1 MIVVK
6 CKSLMVFLQKK
17 YEKFTFILHTT
28 FEDKNYKFSY
38 FQKFLKKIIQFTYNL
53 YQRFIKSYIL
63 SSWFL
68 FDSILNK
75 VSQVVFLFFFGFFG
89 LFFFGFFLA
98 NIGKNR
104 NVPNRHNLN
113 SFKLYYT
120 FWSKLA
126 QPQKQVQLLQYFP
139 FYNVLTIN
147 YIDL

>member
-28 FEDKNYKFSY
+28 FEEKNYKFSY

-75 VSQVVFLFFFGFFG
+75 VSQVVF
-89 LFFFGFFLA
+89 FFLA

-104 NVPNRHNLN
+104 NVPNSYNLN

-147 YIDL
+147 HIDL